1 MGHRISWF
9 DIPVNDLE
17 RASNFYRQVL
27 GVNIEIYGGE
37 APVAV
42 MEHGPGDVAGCLFRN
57 EGDEPSMRG
66 PLLYF
71 TVEGRLTEA
80 TGLVEEH
87 GGKIHLKSAAG
98 RGTRVRI
105 ELPRRQAVH
114 ETGHDQPSQRRMA
127 GGELR

>member
-1 MGHRISWF
+1 MGNRIVWF

-27 GVNIEIYGGE
+27 GVNIEIYGGG

-42 MEHGPGDVAGCLFRN
+42 MEHGPDEVAGCLFRN
-57 EGDEPSMRG
+57 EGDEPSMQG

-80 TGLVEEH
+80 TALVEEH
-87 GGKIHLKSAAG
+87 GGQILQAPHSISPHGNRSIVRDSEGNRIALHSESA
-98 RGTRVRI
+98 
-105 ELPRRQAVH
+105 E
-114 ETGHDQPSQRRMA
+114 
-127 GGELR
+127 